1 MLSDID
7 RCLQPAD
14 IRQLHFRKSRMF
26 NSDRCFSLNL
36 CHQDKCQT
44 GQFKGGKDYF
54 NPQCQ
59 KFQSMANLFCY
70 LPAVR
75 RNTIVVRS
83 YSGTKLL
90 ISQQLGKR
98 GGAEDQSR
106 RHPSAARPSDPRPP
120 IRLHL
125 PTMPSHCESIKEFTQ
140 ETVAETSKDVLLN
153 LRGVAQ
159 SKQIDNH
166 VSLPL
171 VLQDEDEPVSESQ
184 FPLQIAAR
192 SL

>member
-44 GQFKGGKDYF
+44 G
-54 NPQCQ
+54 
-59 KFQSMANLFCY
+59 
-70 LPAVR
+70 

-106 RHPSAARPSDPRPP
+106 RHPSTACPSDPQSP

-125 PTMPSHCESIKEFTQ
+125 PTIPSHCESIKEFTQ
-140 ETVAETSKDVLLN
+140 ETVTETSKDVLLN

-184 FPLQIAAR
+184 FPLQIASR
-192 SL
+192 